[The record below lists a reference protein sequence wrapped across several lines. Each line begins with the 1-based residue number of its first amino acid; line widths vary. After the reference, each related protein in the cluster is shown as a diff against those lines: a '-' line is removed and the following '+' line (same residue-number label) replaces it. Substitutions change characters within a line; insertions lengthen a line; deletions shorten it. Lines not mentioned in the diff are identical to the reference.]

1 MAVEQPSG
9 SSALHILAFIKQKHL
24 TIPVNFLLLSIR
36 PFAVGI
42 ESLSYS
48 FEPMLRP
55 LLLVL
60 GQDRYDKFIE
70 FLFIKDEIG
79 ERKLNLESF
88 DLILKELQN

>member
-1 MAVEQPSG
+1 MQN
-9 SSALHILAFIKQKHL
+9 SSFQQVVSFIKQKHL

-60 GQDRYDKFIE
+60 GQDRYEKFIE
-70 FLFIKDEIG
+70 FIFIKDELG
-79 ERKLNLESF
+79 EKKLNLESF
-88 DLILKELQN
+88 DQILKELDK